1 MDSFSRMI
9 STQAIM
15 VVYMIVGYYCSRKA
29 IIDKNTQTKLTD
41 FVLRITLPCM
51 VFQSFDVRLTGEVL
65 LGASL
70 ALGVAFLMC
79 FLGWLAGKFL
89 YNRYPYEKKSILQYG
104 TLVNNSGFLGLP
116 IVNSVLGDEA
126 MLLATI
132 FIIPNRIFMWT
143 AGISIF
149 THDGDKRGA
158 MKKVILNP
166 CMIAVYLGLIRSFT
180 GFMLP
185 DFLDSALSSL
195 GNATTPLSMVL
206 IGSMMTALRPGDL
219 MDWSVVYLGIVRL
232 LALPLMCLAVMRV
245 MGAEEMV
252 TACSVILTAMPAG
265 TTTALLAA
273 KYGADAVYGTK
284 CVLTNTLFSILT
296 IPIITLLT

>member
-1 MDSFSRMI
+1 M
-9 STQAIM
+9 
-15 VVYMIVGYYCSRKA
+15 
-29 IIDKNTQTKLTD
+29 
-41 FVLRITLPCM
+41 
-51 VFQSFDVRLTGEVL
+51 
-65 LGASL
+65 
-70 ALGVAFLMC
+70 
-79 FLGWLAGKFL
+79 
-89 YNRYPYEKKSILQYG
+89 
-104 TLVNNSGFLGLP
+104 
-116 IVNSVLGDEA
+116 
-126 MLLATI
+126 
-132 FIIPNRIFMWT
+132 
-143 AGISIF
+143 
-149 THDGDKRGA
+149 
-158 MKKVILNP
+158 ILNP

-232 LALPLMCLAVMRV
+232 LALPLICLAVMRL

-273 KYGADAVYGTK
+273 KYGGGRSVWNEMRFDQYAVFNPYDSDHNLAY
-284 CVLTNTLFSILT
+284 VI
-296 IPIITLLT
+296 